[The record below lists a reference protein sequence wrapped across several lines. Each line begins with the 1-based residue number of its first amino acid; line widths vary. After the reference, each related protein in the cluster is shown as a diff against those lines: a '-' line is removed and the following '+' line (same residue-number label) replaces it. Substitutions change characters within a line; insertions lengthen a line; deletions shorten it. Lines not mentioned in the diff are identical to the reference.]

1 MNLKLCEKVD
11 GMSMMKSREYY
22 ETKQNLQSN
31 EEKKKEYG
39 GKTLSAPFK
48 LSVANR
54 SETRKKVN
62 RTSMTRMKSREYYET
77 NKAADAGSLFR
88 KNRSCS
94 YFKARSFACQSL
106 SNLCLGLAGKKAI
119 RKYLHRSLW
128 NVTIWRLSGEAGVFC
143 FWLVTKTDT

>member
-39 GKTLSAPFK
+39 GKTLSAPCK

-54 SETRKKVN
+54 SETLQESQSYVN
-62 RTSMTRMKSREYYET
+62 
-77 NKAADAGSLFR
+77 DAVKRIL
-88 KNRSCS
+88 
-94 YFKARSFACQSL
+94 
-106 SNLCLGLAGKKAI
+106 
-119 RKYLHRSLW
+119 
-128 NVTIWRLSGEAGVFC
+128 
-143 FWLVTKTDT
+143 